1 MCNIAC
7 SLITFEELVKS
18 EIEHEEHCEILCLTL
33 RKTENVGTNVY
44 LLQKFFLDTDRY
56 EELGMDTDSLD
67 LALSEE
73 NLEDVILP
81 KKRAE
86 GKQLQSKDCGDNF
99 TANATD
105 NLFPRTC
112 CNAQKKLDK
121 KELGLFKEEFRCA
134 EMLLV

>member
-1 MCNIAC
+1 
-7 SLITFEELVKS
+7 
-18 EIEHEEHCEILCLTL
+18 
-33 RKTENVGTNVY
+33 
-44 LLQKFFLDTDRY
+44 
-56 EELGMDTDSLD
+56 MDTDPLY

-112 CNAQKKLDK
+112 CNAHKELDK
-121 KELGLFKEEFRCA
+121 KELGLFKEKFRCA